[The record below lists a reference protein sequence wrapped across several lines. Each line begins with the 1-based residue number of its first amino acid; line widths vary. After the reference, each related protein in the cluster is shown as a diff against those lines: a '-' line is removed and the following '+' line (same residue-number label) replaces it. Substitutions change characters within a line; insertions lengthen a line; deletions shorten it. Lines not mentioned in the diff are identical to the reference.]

1 MSIQPRL
8 RWIVDDENPFF
19 CVVSFWKNI
28 QKCSRWSK
36 AKRRRTQKKDPM
48 VEIPPPEGLTLE
60 RFPSDRSRFG
70 HLISKLSRI
79 DSKYSITRRCI
90 HRQPAPSDASQH
102 RAVFR
107 MEFWARSKAPA
118 AAKFLTLS
126 QSTQRRLYHSS
137 VIIEL
142 NWIELIMVGI
152 HWNAQKKNA
161 VDGWMD
167 RWCQSW
173 KQNRSL
179 SDCERCFSVN
189 CKRRK
194 DRNAIQNDVVR
205 NTFVVGYLCP
215 LGKESPA
222 ILRVG

>member
-1 MSIQPRL
+1 MINQQQQEAIITNKNEYPTKASMDCGR
-8 RWIVDDENPFF
+8 RESFF
-19 CVVSFWKNI
+19 LCGVFLKKHPKV
-28 QKCSRWSK
+28 QQARWSK

-48 VEIPPPEGLTLE
+48 VEIPPSEGLTLE

-142 NWIELIMVGI
+142 N
-152 HWNAQKKNA
+152 
-161 VDGWMD
+161 
-167 RWCQSW
+167 
-173 KQNRSL
+173 
-179 SDCERCFSVN
+179 
-189 CKRRK
+189 
-194 DRNAIQNDVVR
+194 
-205 NTFVVGYLCP
+205 
-215 LGKESPA
+215 
-222 ILRVG
+222 